1 MKTKVLVWR
10 ARDAQKTA
18 EQILNEWLEENKG
31 ITIKHITQS
40 ESGSV
45 IANLRITYTIFYE

>member
-10 ARDAQKTA
+10 ARNGGSAEEMLNAWLDANRDK
-18 EQILNEWLEENKG
+18 EIVRVC
-31 ITIKHITQS
+31 QS

-45 IANLRITYTIFYE
+45 IANLRITYTIFYN